1 MGKDERN
8 ILGSGNNAKI
18 SFENYIVSEIVLRYL
33 KEDEEKNIFG
43 VTIGNDEKKE
53 HIKLRIKITTEIRYV
68 EIEMIGDFKFEEGI
82 TDQEK
87 EKFLKI
93 NGASILYP
101 YIRAYISTLTSFDK
115 EGKALIVPTINFQN
129 LFEEEKN
136 EEKNIIPRA

>member
-115 EGKALIVPTINFQN
+115 EGQALIVPTINFQN
-129 LFEEEKN
+129 LFEEEKS
-136 EEKNIIPRA
+136 EEENIIPRA

>member
-68 EIEMIGDFKFEEGI
+68 EIEMIGDFKFEEGT

-115 EGKALIVPTINFQN
+115 EGQALIVPTINFQN